1 MPRLAHKA
9 TDTLPPEAWAIMTAG
24 FRAKKT
30 YAAIARDLADI
41 GLPVPERTIAR
52 RAIEFR
58 RDQSRRDGAREQVHN
73 LVAAMKAN
81 DLSAAEM
88 VQALAMQAL
97 LDDPAAFSAQD
108 PLRVQFQGLMA
119 EEVRI
124 KKRKQEVAEQRLA
137 LDTQK
142 YRAQQD
148 REDRAR
154 AAANDLALKAQRGEQ
169 LTSDDID
176 RIRAIYGLREASA

>member
-9 TDTLPPEAWAIMTAG
+9 TDTLPPDAWAVMIAG
-24 FRAKKT
+24 FRARKT
-30 YAAIARDLADI
+30 YTAIARDLADI
-41 GLPVPERTIAR
+41 GQPVPERTIAR

-97 LDDPAAFSAQD
+97 LDDPGAFSAQD

-124 KKRKQEVAEQRLA
+124 KKRKQELAEQRLA

-148 REDRAR
+148 REERAR
-154 AAANDLALKAQRGEQ
+154 AAIDELAKKDLRGEH
-169 LTSDDID
+169 LTTSDID
-176 RIRAIYGLREASA
+176 RIRAIYGLREVSA